1 MSVAGGADRGHGV
14 GRSCARVAGRHGRRT
29 AAGAALLALVT
40 VALAGC
46 GSGHSDDRSPAPS
59 AQRTAGATRSGT
71 GAKGDDGAARL
82 TVRQAIGQRM
92 VFAYSGVHPPAALR
106 RRIAR
111 GEAAGVILFSR
122 NVRGTAAVRRQIDAL
137 QRIKRPAAVDA
148 PLLVMVDQ
156 EGGEVR
162 RLPGPPTSSASATSS
177 AAAARAN
184 GRAAGRLLHSAG
196 VTVDLAP
203 VVDVGRADR
212 ALANEGR
219 TYDDD
224 APGVI
229 AKAGAFAEGLRAA
242 GVEPVLKHFP
252 GFGAASINTD
262 DGAAR
267 VDLSLAELRAVD
279 LQPYARLKS
288 RAVMLSTAIYPRVD
302 PRPAAFSKRWVT
314 GELRGRLHFAGVAMT
329 DDLQT
334 PAVARFGSS
343 AQLAFFAIRA
353 GVDLPLFAKDYA
365 TGARA
370 AAGLE
375 RAVHSGALS
384 RTQLN
389 AGARRVL
396 RWRVAIAKTKA
407 KADN

>member
-1 MSVAGGADRGHGV
+1 MNGTRGGLARAGGLRLRASQRGLTL
-14 GRSCARVAGRHGRRT
+14 VA
-29 AAGAALLALVT
+29 V
-40 VALAGC
+40 VALAAGC
-46 GSGHSDDRSPAPS
+46 GGHAPSPSTPSAGPAAASKNQHKSTTPSVGPAPTS
-59 AQRTAGATRSGT
+59 KDGNKADATR
-71 GAKGDDGAARL
+71 L
-82 TVRQAIGQRM
+82 TLRQAIGQRM
-92 VFAYSGVHPPAALR
+92 VFAYAGAHPPAALR

-122 NVRGTAAVRRQIDAL
+122 NVRSVAALRTQIANL
-137 QRIKRPAAVDA
+137 QRIERPVAVDA

-156 EGGEVR
+156 EGGDVR
-162 RLPGPPTSSASATSS
+162 RLPGPPAAGAAATPN

-184 GRAAGRLLHSAG
+184 GRAAGRLLRGAG
-196 VTVDLAP
+196 VSVDLAP
-203 VVDVGRADR
+203 VVDVGRPDR

-219 TYDDD
+219 VYDDD

-229 AKAGAFAEGLRAA
+229 AKAGAFADGLRAA

-267 VDLSLAELRAVD
+267 IDLSLPELRAVD
-279 LQPYARLKS
+279 LQPYAKIAT
-288 RAVMLSTAIYPRVD
+288 RAVMLSTAVYPRVD
-302 PRPAAFSKRWVT
+302 ARPAAFSRRWVT
-314 GELRGRLHFAGVAMT
+314 GELRGRLHFTGVAMT

-334 PAVARFGSS
+334 PAVARFGTP
-343 AQLAFFAIRA
+343 AQLAFFAIDA
-353 GVDLPLFAKDYA
+353 GVDLPLFAKDYK

-375 RAVHSGALS
+375 RAVRSGALT
-384 RTQLN
+384 RARLE
-389 AGARRVL
+389 AGGRRVL
-396 RWRVAIAKTKA
+396 RWRLALAKA

>member
-1 MSVAGGADRGHGV
+1 MNTTRVEFAPASRRRGWSFSLLVIAAVAAGCGGGADPGK
-14 GRSCARVAGRHGRRT
+14 
-29 AAGAALLALVT
+29 
-40 VALAGC
+40 
-46 GSGHSDDRSPAPS
+46 PATPS
-59 AQRTAGATRSGT
+59 AEHAATVTS
-71 GAKGDDGAARL
+71 KDDNKTGAARL
-82 TVRQAIGQRM
+82 TLRQAIGQHM
-92 VFAYSGVHPPAALR
+92 VFAYAGADPPAALR

-111 GEAAGVILFSR
+111 GEAAGVVLFSR
-122 NVRGTAAVRRQIDAL
+122 NVRSVAAVHAQIAEL

-156 EGGEVR
+156 EGGDVR
-162 RLPGPPTSSASATSS
+162 RLPGPPAAAAAATPSS
-177 AAAARAN
+177 AAARAN

-229 AKAGAFAEGLRAA
+229 AKAGAFADGLRAA

-267 VDLSLAELRAVD
+267 IDLSLSELRAID
-279 LQPYARLKS
+279 LRPYAKIETH
-288 RAVMLSTAIYPRVD
+288 AVMLSTAVYPRVD
-302 PRPAAFSKRWVT
+302 PRPAAFSTRWV
-314 GELRGRLHFAGVAMT
+314 GDELRRRLKFAGVTIT
-329 DDLQT
+329 DDLQA
-334 PAVARFGSS
+334 PAVAKYGSP
-343 AQLAFFAIRA
+343 AQLAYFTIKA
-353 GVDLPLFAKDYA
+353 GVDLPLFAKDYK

-375 RAVHSGALS
+375 RAIHSRALT
-384 RTQLN
+384 RARVD

-396 RWRVAIAKTKA
+396 RWRLTLANRTK
-407 KADN
+407 DNN